1 MISSVVKVYKQIRE
15 EGGIEMVDA
24 IQALFVQKQIND
36 VNTHENEF
44 EHTVVGNGLEAFKNA
59 INGGDMQ
66 LYLWEALR

>member
-44 EHTVVGNGLEAFKNA
+44 ET
-59 INGGDMQ
+59 Q
-66 LYLWEALR
+66 L